1 MLPDLFQA
9 IPTNAMRHLSLE
21 KGQHLFHQ
29 DQKTGGLFCVEE
41 GYIEL
46 RRATQAGEILL
57 VHHAIKGETFAEASL
72 FSDFYHCDAVAT
84 QESTLL
90 IEIDRKHVLEHLQTD
105 PNFAIAM
112 TKHLARQ
119 NQVYRRKL
127 EIMAIKSAPER
138 VYSALSDDMLKGGII
153 ALAAEIGLTHEAVY
167 RSLRK
172 LVKQGR
178 VVQTGRGKYSIK

>member
-9 IPTNAMRHLSLE
+9 TPTNAMRHLSLE

-29 DQKTGGLFCVEE
+29 DQKTGGLFYVEE

-46 RRATQAGEILL
+46 RRATQTGELLL
-57 VHHAIKGETFAEASL
+57 VHNAVKGETFAEASL

-84 QESTLL
+84 GDSTL
-90 IEIDRKHVLEHLQTD
+90 IEIDRKHVLEHLQND

-112 TKHLARQ
+112 IKHLARQ
-119 NQVYRRKL
+119 NQVYRSKL

-138 VYSALSDDMLKGGII
+138 VFSALSDDMLKGDVI
-153 ALAAEIGLTHEAVY
+153 ALAAEISLTHEAVY